1 MANQMIFKTFT
12 SKRMQNM
19 RQCDGK
25 NYKFSAD
32 WSQPQPRNI
41 CASAIKSVSE
51 KLALIAK
58 QPAWGT
64 KEDTPALVA
73 ELAALLPTAQ
83 LGSDDMQNAFV
94 AYQAE
99 RYFLR
104 IWWRGTSEEREKLVP
119 KAKAPAKKATAKK
132 AAAPKTA
139 AKKETAAPAPAPAP
153 APKAATKKAS
163 TKKASTK
170 IASALPTEVNPE
182 WEEMAKKS
190 LAAEAATIDSGLHV
204 ETNDQYVADVMNV
217 LTDLLVNEL
226 SYEQKKKFVTALTS
240 MLQQSF

>member
-41 CASAIKSVSE
+41 CAAAIKSVSE

-58 QPAWGT
+58 QPSWGT

-83 LGSDDMQNAFV
+83 LGADDMQNAFI

-139 AKKETAAPAPAPAP
+139 AKKETAAPAPAH
-153 APKAATKKAS
+153 APKAAAKKAS

-182 WEEMAKKS
+182 WEEMEKKS

-240 MLQQSF
+240 MLQQSL

>member
-12 SKRMQNM
+12 SKRMANM

-41 CASAIKSVSE
+41 CAAAIKSVSE

-64 KEDTPALVA
+64 KEDTPSLVA

-83 LGSDDMQNAFV
+83 LGSDDMQNAFT

-119 KAKAPAKKATAKK
+119 KAKAAAKKAAAKK

-139 AKKETAAPAPAPAP
+139 AKKETAAPAPAP
-153 APKAATKKAS
+153 KAAAKKAS
-163 TKKASTK
+163 TKKTSTK
-170 IASALPTEVNPE
+170 IASALPMEVNPE
-182 WEEMAKKS
+182 WEEMEKKS

-226 SYEQKKKFVTALTS
+226 SYEQKKKFVTALTT

>member
-19 RQCDGK
+19 RSCDGK

-83 LGSDDMQNAFV
+83 LGSDDMQNAFI

-119 KAKAPAKKATAKK
+119 KAKAPAKKASAKK

-139 AKKETAAPAPAPAP
+139 AKKETAAPAPKTTA
-153 APKAATKKAS
+153 KKAS

-182 WEEMAKKS
+182 WEEMEKKS

-226 SYEQKKKFVTALTS
+226 TSEQKQRFVTALTIA
-240 MLQQSF
+240 LQQSF

>member
-12 SKRMQNM
+12 SKRMMNM
-19 RQCDGK
+19 RSCDGK

-83 LGSDDMQNAFV
+83 LGSDDMQNSFI

-119 KAKAPAKKATAKK
+119 KAKAPAKKAAAKK

-139 AKKETAAPAPAPAP
+139 AKKETAAPAP
-153 APKAATKKAS
+153 KAAPKKAS

-182 WEEMAKKS
+182 WEEMEKKS

-226 SYEQKKKFVTALTS
+226 TSEQKQRFVTALTIA
-240 MLQQSF
+240 LQQSF

>member
-41 CASAIKSVSE
+41 CAAAIKSVSE

-83 LGSDDMQNAFV
+83 LGADDMQNAFI

-104 IWWRGTSEEREKLVP
+104 IWWRGTAEEREKIVP
-119 KAKAPAKKATAKK
+119 KAKAPAKK

-139 AKKETAAPAPAPAP
+139 AKKETAAPAPK
-153 APKAATKKAS
+153 KAQTKKAS

-182 WEEMAKKS
+182 WEEMEKKS

-226 SYEQKKKFVTALTS
+226 SYEQKKKFVTALTN

>member
-1 MANQMIFKTFT
+1 MANQMIFKTYT
-12 SKRMQNM
+12 EKRMANM

-83 LGSDDMQNAFV
+83 LGSDDMQNAFT

-119 KAKAPAKKATAKK
+119 KAKAPAKKAAAKK

-139 AKKETAAPAPAPAP
+139 AKKETAAPAP
-153 APKAATKKAS
+153 KTAAKKAS

-182 WEEMAKKS
+182 WEEMEKKS

-226 SYEQKKKFVTALTS
+226 SYEQKKKFVTALTN

>member
-41 CASAIKSVSE
+41 CAAAIKSVSE

-64 KEDTPALVA
+64 KEDTPSLVA

-83 LGSDDMQNAFV
+83 LGADDMQNAFT

-104 IWWRGTSEEREKLVP
+104 IWWRGTSEEREKLSP
-119 KAKAPAKKATAKK
+119 KAPSKKAPSKK

-139 AKKETAAPAPAPAP
+139 AKKETAAPAP
-153 APKAATKKAS
+153 KAAAKKAS

-182 WEEMAKKS
+182 WEEMEKKS

-226 SYEQKKKFVTALTS
+226 TSEQKQRFVTALTIA
-240 MLQQSF
+240 LQQSF

>member
-1 MANQMIFKTFT
+1 MANQMTFKAFT
-12 SKRMQNM
+12 SKRMDNM

-41 CASAIKSVSE
+41 CAAAIKSVAD

-58 QPAWGT
+58 QPAWGS
-64 KEDTPALVA
+64 KEDTPALVT

-83 LGSDDMQNAFV
+83 LGSDDMQNSFT

-119 KAKAPAKKATAKK
+119 KAKAPAKKA
-132 AAAPKTA
+132 A
-139 AKKETAAPAPAPAP
+139 AKKETAAPAPAP
-153 APKAATKKAS
+153 KTAAKKAS
-163 TKKASTK
+163 KKTGKTVSVK
-170 IASALPTEVNPE
+170 
-182 WEEMAKKS
+182 
-190 LAAEAATIDSGLHV
+190 
-204 ETNDQYVADVMNV
+204 ADVVGEQVEPEIITVDAPTKAVGKVMETFV
-217 LTDLLVNEL
+217 QLLTEEL
-226 SYEQKKKFVTALTS
+226 TSEQKQRFVTALTIA
-240 MLQQSF
+240 LQQSF

>member
-41 CASAIKSVSE
+41 CAAAIKSVSE

-58 QPAWGT
+58 QPAWGS

-83 LGSDDMQNAFV
+83 LGSDDMQNAFT

-119 KAKAPAKKATAKK
+119 KAKAPAKKAAAKK
-132 AAAPKTA
+132 AAAPKAA
-139 AKKETAAPAPAPAP
+139 AKKETAAPAP
-153 APKAATKKAS
+153 KAAPKKAS

-182 WEEMAKKS
+182 WEEMEKKS

-226 SYEQKKKFVTALTS
+226 TSEQKQRFVTALTIA
-240 MLQQSF
+240 LQQSF

>member
-41 CASAIKSVSE
+41 CAAAIKSVSE

-83 LGSDDMQNAFV
+83 LGADDMQNAFI

-104 IWWRGTSEEREKLVP
+104 IWWRGTAEEREKLVP
-119 KAKAPAKKATAKK
+119 KTEAPAKKATAKK
-132 AAAPKTA
+132 AT
-139 AKKETAAPAPAPAP
+139 AKKTETSAPAPAP
-153 APKAATKKAS
+153 APKTEQTKKAS
-163 TKKASTK
+163 KKTGKTVSVKAEVIGEQVEPEIITVDAPTKAVGAVMETFVQ
-170 IASALPTEVNPE
+170 LLTEE
-182 WEEMAKKS
+182 
-190 LAAEAATIDSGLHV
+190 
-204 ETNDQYVADVMNV
+204 
-217 LTDLLVNEL
+217 LTT
-226 SYEQKKKFVTALTS
+226 EQKQRFVTALTIA
-240 MLQQSF
+240 LQQSF

>member
-1 MANQMIFKTFT
+1 MANQMTFKTYT
-12 SKRMQNM
+12 EKRMANM

-83 LGSDDMQNAFV
+83 LGSDDMQNSFI

-119 KAKAPAKKATAKK
+119 KAKAPAKKAAAKK

-139 AKKETAAPAPAPAP
+139 AKKDTAAPAPAPAP
-153 APKAATKKAS
+153 KTAAKKAS

-182 WEEMAKKS
+182 WEEMEKKS

-226 SYEQKKKFVTALTS
+226 TSEQKQRFVTALTIA
-240 MLQQSF
+240 LQQSS

>member
-41 CASAIKSVSE
+41 CAAALKSVSE

-58 QPAWGT
+58 QPTWGS

-83 LGSDDMQNAFV
+83 LGSDDMQNAFT

-119 KAKAPAKKATAKK
+119 KAKAPAKKAAAKK

-139 AKKETAAPAPAPAP
+139 AKKETAAPAP
-153 APKAATKKAS
+153 KAAAKKAS

-170 IASALPTEVNPE
+170 IASALPTEANPE
-182 WEEMAKKS
+182 WEEMAKRS
-190 LAAEAATIDSGLHV
+190 LASEAASIDSGLHV

-226 SYEQKKKFVTALTS
+226 SYEQKKKFVTALTN

>member
-41 CASAIKSVSE
+41 CAAAIKSVSE

-83 LGSDDMQNAFV
+83 LGSDDMQNAFT

-153 APKAATKKAS
+153 KAAAKKAS

-170 IASALPTEVNPE
+170 IASALPTEANPE
-182 WEEMAKKS
+182 WEEMEKKS

-226 SYEQKKKFVTALTS
+226 SSEQKQRFVTALTIA
-240 MLQQSF
+240 LQQSF

>member
-41 CASAIKSVSE
+41 CAAAIKSVSE

-64 KEDTPALVA
+64 KEDTPTLVA

-83 LGSDDMQNAFV
+83 LGADDMQNAFI

-104 IWWRGTSEEREKLVP
+104 IWWRGTSEDREKIAP
-119 KAKAPAKKATAKK
+119 KAPVKKDPAKKA
-132 AAAPKTA
+132 P
-139 AKKETAAPAPAPAP
+139 AKKETAAPAQK
-153 APKAATKKAS
+153 KAQTKKAS
-163 TKKASTK
+163 TKKAPVVKATPTDTPVEPEVIDINAPDK
-170 IASALPTEVNPE
+170 NTAALLD
-182 WEEMAKKS
+182 S
-190 LAAEAATIDSGLHV
+190 LCLWL
-204 ETNDQYVADVMNV
+204 Q
-217 LTDLLVNEL
+217 NEL
-226 SYEQKKKFVTALTS
+226 SAEQKHDLVVAMVSALAAS
-240 MLQQSF
+240 EKMN

>member
-1 MANQMIFKTFT
+1 MANQMTFKTYT
-12 SKRMQNM
+12 EKRMANM

-83 LGSDDMQNAFV
+83 LGADDMQNAFT

-104 IWWRGTSEEREKLVP
+104 IWWRGTSEEREKLSP
-119 KAKAPAKKATAKK
+119 KAPSKKAPSKK

-139 AKKETAAPAPAPAP
+139 AKKETAAPAP
-153 APKAATKKAS
+153 KAAPKKAS
-163 TKKASTK
+163 TKKTTK
-170 IASALPTEVNPE
+170 IASALPTEANPE
-182 WEEMAKKS
+182 WEEMEKKS

-226 SYEQKKKFVTALTS
+226 TSEQKQRFVTALTIA
-240 MLQQSF
+240 LQQSF

>member
-41 CASAIKSVSE
+41 CASALKSVSE

-64 KEDTPALVA
+64 KEDTPSLVA

-83 LGSDDMQNAFV
+83 LGADDMQNAFT

-104 IWWRGTSEEREKLVP
+104 IWWRGTAEEREKLSP
-119 KAKAPAKKATAKK
+119 KAPSKKAASKK

-139 AKKETAAPAPAPAP
+139 AKKETAAPAP
-153 APKAATKKAS
+153 KAAPKKAS
-163 TKKASTK
+163 AKKASTK

-182 WEEMAKKS
+182 WEEMEKKS

-226 SYEQKKKFVTALTS
+226 SYEQKKKFVTALTN

>member
-1 MANQMIFKTFT
+1 MANQMTFKTFT

-32 WSQPQPRNI
+32 WSQPQPQSV
-41 CASAIKSVSE
+41 CKSAIKSVAE

-58 QPAWGT
+58 QPAWGS

-83 LGSDDMQNAFV
+83 LGADDMQNAFT

-119 KAKAPAKKATAKK
+119 KAKAPAKKAAAKK

-139 AKKETAAPAPAPAP
+139 AKKETAAPAP
-153 APKAATKKAS
+153 KAEAKKAS
-163 TKKASTK
+163 AKKASTK

-182 WEEMAKKS
+182 WEEMEKKS

>member
-12 SKRMQNM
+12 SKRMMNM
-19 RQCDGK
+19 RSCDGK

-41 CASAIKSVSE
+41 CAAAIKSVAD

-58 QPAWGT
+58 QPAWGS
-64 KEDTPALVA
+64 KEDTPALVT

-83 LGSDDMQNAFV
+83 LGSDDMQNSFT

-119 KAKAPAKKATAKK
+119 KAKAKAPAKKA
-132 AAAPKTA
+132 A
-139 AKKETAAPAPAPAP
+139 AKKETAAPAPAP
-153 APKAATKKAS
+153 KTAAKKAS
-163 TKKASTK
+163 KKTGKTVSVK
-170 IASALPTEVNPE
+170 
-182 WEEMAKKS
+182 
-190 LAAEAATIDSGLHV
+190 
-204 ETNDQYVADVMNV
+204 ADVVGEQVEPEIITVDAPTKAVGKVMETFV
-217 LTDLLVNEL
+217 QLLTEEL
-226 SYEQKKKFVTALTS
+226 TSEQKQRFVTALTIA
-240 MLQQSF
+240 LQQSF

>member
-41 CASAIKSVSE
+41 CAAAIKSVSE

-64 KEDTPALVA
+64 KEDTPSLVA

-83 LGSDDMQNAFV
+83 LGSDDMQNAFI
-94 AYQAE
+94 AYQSE

-104 IWWRGTSEEREKLVP
+104 IWWRGTAEEREKLSP
-119 KAKAPAKKATAKK
+119 KAPSKKAAAKK

-139 AKKETAAPAPAPAP
+139 AKKETAAPAP
-153 APKAATKKAS
+153 KAAAKKAS
-163 TKKASTK
+163 
-170 IASALPTEVNPE
+170 
-182 WEEMAKKS
+182 AKKPPVVKAMPTDTPVEPEVIDINAPDKNTAALLDS
-190 LAAEAATIDSGLHV
+190 LCLWL
-204 ETNDQYVADVMNV
+204 Q
-217 LTDLLVNEL
+217 NEL
-226 SYEQKKKFVTALTS
+226 SAEQKHDLVVAMVSALAAS
-240 MLQQSF
+240 ENLN

>member
-41 CASAIKSVSE
+41 CAAAIKSVSE

-83 LGSDDMQNAFV
+83 LGADDMQNAFI

-119 KAKAPAKKATAKK
+119 KAKAPAKKAAAKK

-139 AKKETAAPAPAPAP
+139 AKKETAAPAPAP
-153 APKAATKKAS
+153 KAAAKKSS

-204 ETNDQYVADVMNV
+204 ETDNQYVADVMNV

>member
-12 SKRMQNM
+12 SKRMENM
-19 RQCDGK
+19 RACDGK

-32 WSQPQPRNI
+32 WSQPQTKSV
-41 CASAIKSVSE
+41 CQSALKSVSE

-83 LGSDDMQNAFV
+83 LGSDDMQNAFT

-119 KAKAPAKKATAKK
+119 KAKAPAKKAAAKK

-139 AKKETAAPAPAPAP
+139 AKKETAAPAP
-153 APKAATKKAS
+153 KTAAKKAS

-182 WEEMAKKS
+182 WEEMEKKS

-204 ETNDQYVADVMNV
+204 ETNDQYVAEVMNV

-226 SYEQKKKFVTALTS
+226 SSEQKQRFVTALTIA
-240 MLQQSF
+240 LQQSF

>member
-64 KEDTPALVA
+64 KEDTPSLVA

-83 LGSDDMQNAFV
+83 LGADDMQNAFT

-119 KAKAPAKKATAKK
+119 KAQAPAKKAAAKK

-139 AKKETAAPAPAPAP
+139 AKKDTAAPAPAPAP
-153 APKAATKKAS
+153 KTAAKKAS

-170 IASALPTEVNPE
+170 IASALPTEVSPE
-182 WEEMAKKS
+182 WEEMEKKS

-226 SYEQKKKFVTALTS
+226 TSEQKQRFVTALTIA
-240 MLQQSF
+240 LQQSF

>member
-83 LGSDDMQNAFV
+83 LGSDDMQNSFIC
-94 AYQAE
+94 YQTE

-104 IWWRGTSEEREKLVP
+104 IWWRGTAEEREKLVP
-119 KAKAPAKKATAKK
+119 KAKAPAKKA
-132 AAAPKTA
+132 AAPKA
-139 AKKETAAPAPAPAP
+139 EAKKETAAPAP
-153 APKAATKKAS
+153 KAAPKKAS
-163 TKKASTK
+163 KKTGKTVSVK
-170 IASALPTEVNPE
+170 TEVVGEQVEPE
-182 WEEMAKKS
+182 IITVDAPTKAVGKVMETFVQLLTEE
-190 LAAEAATIDSGLHV
+190 
-204 ETNDQYVADVMNV
+204 
-217 LTDLLVNEL
+217 LT
-226 SYEQKKKFVTALTS
+226 SEQKQRFVTALTIA
-240 MLQQSF
+240 LQQSF

>member
-1 MANQMIFKTFT
+1 MIFKTFT
-12 SKRMQNM
+12 SKRMANM
-19 RQCDGK
+19 RQCDGR
-25 NYKFSAD
+25 NYQFSAD

-83 LGSDDMQNAFV
+83 LGSDDMQNAFT

-119 KAKAPAKKATAKK
+119 KAKAPAKKAAAKK

-139 AKKETAAPAPAPAP
+139 AKKETAAPAP
-153 APKAATKKAS
+153 KAEAKKAS
-163 TKKASTK
+163 AKKASTK

>member
-12 SKRMQNM
+12 SKRMANM

-119 KAKAPAKKATAKK
+119 KAKAPAKKAAAKK

-153 APKAATKKAS
+153 KAAAKKAS

-182 WEEMAKKS
+182 WEEMEKKS

-204 ETNDQYVADVMNV
+204 ETDDQYVADVMNV

-226 SYEQKKKFVTALTS
+226 SYEQKKKFVTALTN

>member
-64 KEDTPALVA
+64 KEDTPSLVA

-83 LGSDDMQNAFV
+83 LGEDDMQNAFT

-119 KAKAPAKKATAKK
+119 KAKAPAKKASKK
-132 AAAPKTA
+132 TGKTVSV
-139 AKKETAAPAPAPAP
+139 K
-153 APKAATKKAS
+153 
-163 TKKASTK
+163 
-170 IASALPTEVNPE
+170 TEVVGEQVEPE
-182 WEEMAKKS
+182 IITVDAPTKAVGAVMETFVQLLTEE
-190 LAAEAATIDSGLHV
+190 
-204 ETNDQYVADVMNV
+204 
-217 LTDLLVNEL
+217 LT
-226 SYEQKKKFVTALTS
+226 SEQKQRFVTALTIA
-240 MLQQSF
+240 LQQSF

>member
-19 RQCDGK
+19 RSCDGK

-41 CASAIKSVSE
+41 CAAAIKSVSE

-83 LGSDDMQNAFV
+83 LGADDMQNAFT

-119 KAKAPAKKATAKK
+119 KAKAPAKKAAAKK

-139 AKKETAAPAPAPAP
+139 AKKETAAPAP
-153 APKAATKKAS
+153 KAEAKKAS
-163 TKKASTK
+163 AKKASTK

-182 WEEMAKKS
+182 WEEMEKKS

>member
-12 SKRMQNM
+12 SKRMMNM
-19 RQCDGK
+19 RSCDGK

-83 LGSDDMQNAFV
+83 LGSDDMQNSFI

-119 KAKAPAKKATAKK
+119 KAKAPAKKAAAKK

-139 AKKETAAPAPAPAP
+139 AKKDTAAPAPAPAP
-153 APKAATKKAS
+153 KTAAKKAS

-182 WEEMAKKS
+182 WEEMEKKS

-226 SYEQKKKFVTALTS
+226 SYEQKKKFVTALTN

>member
-41 CASAIKSVSE
+41 CAAAIKSVSE

-64 KEDTPALVA
+64 KEDTPSLVA

-83 LGSDDMQNAFV
+83 LGADDMQNAFT

-104 IWWRGTSEEREKLVP
+104 IWWRGTAEEREKLSP
-119 KAKAPAKKATAKK
+119 KAPSKK

-139 AKKETAAPAPAPAP
+139 AKKETAAPAP
-153 APKAATKKAS
+153 KAAAKKAS
-163 TKKASTK
+163 KKTGKTVSVK
-170 IASALPTEVNPE
+170 TEVVGEQVEPE
-182 WEEMAKKS
+182 IITVDAPTKAVGKVMETFVQLLTEE
-190 LAAEAATIDSGLHV
+190 
-204 ETNDQYVADVMNV
+204 
-217 LTDLLVNEL
+217 LT
-226 SYEQKKKFVTALTS
+226 SEQKKRFVTALTIA
-240 MLQQSF
+240 LQQSF

>member
-12 SKRMQNM
+12 SKRLQNM

-41 CASAIKSVSE
+41 CAAAIKSVSE

-64 KEDTPALVA
+64 KEDTPSLVA

-83 LGSDDMQNAFV
+83 LGSDDMQNAFT

-119 KAKAPAKKATAKK
+119 KAKAPAKKAAAKK
-132 AAAPKTA
+132 AAAPKAA
-139 AKKETAAPAPAPAP
+139 AKKETAAPAP
-153 APKAATKKAS
+153 KAAAKKAS

-182 WEEMAKKS
+182 WEEMEKKS

-226 SYEQKKKFVTALTS
+226 SYEQKKKFVTALTT

>member
-58 QPAWGT
+58 QPAWGS

-83 LGSDDMQNAFV
+83 LGSDDMQNSFI

-104 IWWRGTSEEREKLVP
+104 IWWRGTSEEREKIVP
-119 KAKAPAKKATAKK
+119 KAKAPAKKA
-132 AAAPKTA
+132 A
-139 AKKETAAPAPAPAP
+139 AKKETAAPAPK
-153 APKAATKKAS
+153 KAQTKKAS
-163 TKKASTK
+163 TKKPPVVKATPTDTPVEPEVIDINAPDK
-170 IASALPTEVNPE
+170 NTAALLD
-182 WEEMAKKS
+182 S
-190 LAAEAATIDSGLHV
+190 LCLWL
-204 ETNDQYVADVMNV
+204 Q
-217 LTDLLVNEL
+217 NEL
-226 SYEQKKKFVTALTS
+226 SAEQKHDLVVAMVSALAAS
-240 MLQQSF
+240 EKLN

>member
-12 SKRMQNM
+12 SKRLQNM

-41 CASAIKSVSE
+41 CAAAIKSVSE

-83 LGSDDMQNAFV
+83 LGADDMQNAFI

-119 KAKAPAKKATAKK
+119 KAKAPAKKAAAKK

-139 AKKETAAPAPAPAP
+139 AKKETAAPAP
-153 APKAATKKAS
+153 KAAPKKAS

-170 IASALPTEVNPE
+170 IASALPMEVNPE
-182 WEEMAKKS
+182 WEEMEKKS

-226 SYEQKKKFVTALTS
+226 SYEQKKKFVTALTN

>member
-83 LGSDDMQNAFV
+83 LGSDDMQNSFI

-119 KAKAPAKKATAKK
+119 KAKAPAKKAAAKK

-139 AKKETAAPAPAPAP
+139 AKKDTAAPAPAPAP
-153 APKAATKKAS
+153 KTAAKKAS

-182 WEEMAKKS
+182 WEEMEKKS

-226 SYEQKKKFVTALTS
+226 SYEQKKKFVTALTN